1 MRRAAGKRNAAG
13 REDDMR
19 RIKFILLGMALGMTA
34 CLLMAASPFVYGY
47 LSLPVQDGR
56 GHDGHTLET
65 AVVIE
70 AEYEEE
76 AISVEYLWIIPH
88 CPTCTLVSQSLSQ
101 VGGRSYDVMVW
112 ERPNGETYT
121 VYFDITR
128 SFGNYGD
135 W

>member
-1 MRRAAGKRNAAG
+1 
-13 REDDMR
+13 MR

-128 SFGNYGD
+128 SFGNYAD